1 MTPNGSTQ
9 VTIDEVKK
17 YWNENVIGIEVTD
30 KEPGTPEFFDELE
43 RYYDMKYAEEERFAR
58 HADFAGKNLL
68 EVGCGWG
75 RDLIKYARNGAIVT
89 AVDLTESGV
98 ALARKYLAYRDLKGE
113 VRVAS
118 AEELPFEDNSFDV
131 VISIGVLMCTPNIQ
145 KAVDEIYRVLK
156 PGGEAVIM
164 LYHKWSW
171 YNLLVR
177 ISGIG
182 YETQG
187 IDAPLIATHSRRD
200 VRRLFS
206 KFSTIKIHM
215 TGFPMKTVKRRGL
228 LVGLYN
234 SLFVPAFNALPR
246 WLTRPIGWHI
256 YIDLTK

>member
-1 MTPNGSTQ
+1 
-9 VTIDEVKK
+9 VTIEEVKK

-43 RYYDMKYAEEERFAR
+43 RYYDIKYREEELYAR
-58 HADFAGKNLL
+58 HADFAGKKLL

-75 RDLIKYARNGAIVT
+75 RDLIKYARNEAIVT

-98 ALARKYLAYRDLKGE
+98 ALARKYLEYRGLKGD

-131 VISIGVLMCTPNIQ
+131 VICIGVLMCTPNIQ
-145 KAVDEIYRVLK
+145 KAIDEIYRVLR
-156 PGGEAVIM
+156 PGGEAVVM

-177 ISGIG
+177 VSGIG

-187 IDAPLIATHSRRD
+187 VDAPLIATHSRRD
-200 VRRLFS
+200 VRRLFG
-206 KFSTIKIHM
+206 KFSSIKMHM
-215 TGFPMKTVKRRGL
+215 TGFPMKTVKRHGL

-234 SLFVPAFNALPR
+234 SIFVPAFNALPR
-246 WLTRPIGWHI
+246 RLTRSIGWHI
-256 YIDLTK
+256 YIDLRK